1 MLESFDLAIRGGEVV
16 EPGGRRR
23 ADVLVRDG
31 RIAAVT
37 AEHRDATESVDAG
50 GLLVMPGMVDAHVHF
65 MDPGDPDR
73 EDFPTASAAAARAG
87 VTTVVEHTHVA
98 PVIGADDLEAK
109 RRHLADRSVVDFA
122 LAAHA
127 WPDRIDDVAP
137 VWAAGACF
145 IKAFTC
151 TTHGVPGHGPAE
163 LNALLRA
170 VAACDAVC
178 LVHAEESTLLDRAE
192 HDLRAAGREDGGV
205 VPEWRNREAEL
216 TALAVTATLARET
229 GARTIAAHVSQ
240 PGALAILARER
251 AAGSPLTVESC
262 PQYLS
267 LLERE
272 VLEHGAFR
280 KFTPPA
286 RARKPED
293 LDAMWASAGG
303 RRDRLHVER
312 PRARHGGPEA
322 RRLDLGRAL
331 RAARDRHDLLRP
343 ARRRPR
349 RADHLRAPRRGLRR
363 GAGAGLRAGRQGQ
376 PAAGCRRRHRARR
389 SARALDGARRRRRLE
404 GGLVAVRRPHAHRPR
419 RAHVPARR
427 PSWPRTAASSE
438 IPAAGA
444 SCPARAPR
452 ADRRTPRTFQRV
464 TARSMGKTCSSA
476 TRSDTP
482 ANVFAGV
489 WPEEERAR
497 LPASPSSGL
506 ALRARPCVTHAGHRS
521 ADRP

>member
-1 MLESFDLAIRGGEVV
+1 MLEPFDLAIRGGEVV
-16 EPGGRRR
+16 DPNGRRR

-31 RIAAVT
+31 RIAEVT
-37 AEHRDATESVDAG
+37 TERREAAESVDAD

-98 PVIGADDLEAK
+98 PVIGPADLDEK
-109 RRHLADRSVVDFA
+109 RAHLSDRSVVDFA

-127 WPDRIDDVAP
+127 WPDRVDDVAR

-170 VAACDAVC
+170 VAACGAIC

-192 HDLRAAGREDGGV
+192 HELRAAGRDDGGV

-229 GARTIAAHVSQ
+229 GARTVAAHVSQ

-251 AAGSPLTVESC
+251 AAGSPLCVESC

-286 RARKPED
+286 RAREVAD
-293 LDAMWASAGG
+293 LDAMWDALARGDIDFISSDHAPATADQKRDGSIWDVHFGLPGIDTTFSVLLDGAHAGRITYERVVEAYAQAPAELYGLRGKGTLEPDADADIVLVDPEARWTVRDEDVGSKAGWSPYAGRTLTGRAVRTYLRGALVAAGG
-303 RRDRLHVER
+303 RVTGE
-312 PRARHGGPEA
+312 PGG
-322 RRLDLGRAL
+322 GRFV
-331 RAARDRHDLLRP
+331 P
-343 ARRRPR
+343 
-349 RADHLRAPRRGLRR
+349 
-363 GAGAGLRAGRQGQ
+363 GAGA
-376 PAAGCRRRHRARR
+376 
-389 SARALDGARRRRRLE
+389 
-404 GGLVAVRRPHAHRPR
+404 
-419 RAHVPARR
+419 
-427 PSWPRTAASSE
+427 
-438 IPAAGA
+438 
-444 SCPARAPR
+444 
-452 ADRRTPRTFQRV
+452 
-464 TARSMGKTCSSA
+464 A
-476 TRSDTP
+476 T
-482 ANVFAGV
+482 
-489 WPEEERAR
+489 
-497 LPASPSSGL
+497 
-506 ALRARPCVTHAGHRS
+506 
-521 ADRP
+521 